1 MVIIREEGVSE
12 TDNIDVNDLDKE
24 DYDGED
30 PFADPEDKDST
41 FSPSSATDKSKE
53 GKDKTKSSSTSQSE
67 SSSSKKH
74 SHSKHKEVTPKA
86 PELAALTESVAALE
100 KNVETL
106 KDELKAAKAENASL
120 QRQVESL
127 ETSIRENGADESQ
140 QALVASYKAKAAES
154 GAAAQQLRKDNAELR
169 ERVEKLEKD
178 LKAAKTDGK
187 KLGKKSKQRG
197 SDDADA
203 DATGE
208 VAALREQVA
217 ALSRANAMTIALYEA
232 AATAEFGQ
240 DGVPRAATKMKEWLT
255 QGDGASGSALFE
267 PIFRCAQPLYSAVPE
282 NSDVSF
288 YWVSTYY
295 SLLRLVAGSDRL
307 RPRISAQENNGDND
321 GQGGSLSLSSTQRGI
336 VSTIEYELY
345 ESFLAA
351 LCSCYKHV
359 DEYVVFRPEGATA
372 GTGLPKI
379 RTQELIA
386 AISASLKAAEKAR
399 LPDSVRVQVCEHLVA
414 CIDAGIFNELVSKPE
429 LCTCGMGLH
438 IREALGEI
446 EDFLSRDTLMFQAKR
461 HLSHVREASCL
472 FIMDKNILNDDD
484 TIKSAICA
492 LNYRQVSKL
501 LENFHEDQFC
511 TTKVDA
517 PILQLMRGRARTAES
532 ASIMLDPH
540 KFLN

>member
-1 MVIIREEGVSE
+1 M
-12 TDNIDVNDLDKE
+12 DKE

-41 FSPSSATDKSKE
+41 SPPSSATDKSKE
-53 GKDKTKSSSTSQSE
+53 GKDKTKSSSSQSE
-67 SSSSKKH
+67 SSSKKH
-74 SHSKHKEVTPKA
+74 NNSKHKEVIPKA
-86 PELAALTESVAALE
+86 PELAALVESVAALE

-187 KLGKKSKQRG
+187 KLGKKSKQKG

-203 DATGE
+203 EATGE

-232 AATAEFGQ
+232 AATAEFEQ

-255 QGDGASGSALFE
+255 QGDGASGSAPFE

-295 SLLRLVAGSDRL
+295 SLLGLVAGSDRL

-321 GQGGSLSLSSTQRGI
+321 GQGGSSSSSPPPQRGI

-359 DEYVVFRPEGATA
+359 DEYVVFRPEGVTD
-372 GTGLPKI
+372 TGLPKI
-379 RTQELIA
+379 RTQELIS

-517 PILQLMRGRARTAES
+517 PILQLMRGRARTADS